1 VPGPCWCDSSALDE
15 LLCEARRWPLRETG
29 GALLGWRDDG
39 ESVIAAVLG
48 PGPRARH
55 GLRSFE
61 PDAEWQN
68 ERGRRRYI
76 ESGRRIAYLGDWH
89 SHPHGG
95 GAPSDQDR
103 ETVDIIATDPAFR
116 APRPLY
122 AIASKPWRRFRR
134 RAWQLTI
141 YEWIGKEFA
150 PLDVQVCELW
160 GWGGG
165 RSGDR

>member
-1 VPGPCWCDSSALDE
+1 VPTVPDRCWCDNRALDE
-15 LLCEARRWPLRETG
+15 LFREAHRWSLRETG
-29 GALLGWRDDG
+29 GALMGWRGDG
-39 ESVIAAVLG
+39 EAVIASVLG

-61 PDAEWQN
+61 PDGEWQN
-68 ERGRRRYI
+68 DQGRRLYV
-76 ESGRRIAYLGDWH
+76 ESGRTIAYLGEWH

-95 GAPSDQDR
+95 GTPSGQDR
-103 ETVDIIATDPAFR
+103 ETAEMIATDPAFR

-141 YEWIGKEFA
+141 YQWTGEEFA
-150 PLDVQVCELW
+150 PLDVEACEL
-160 GWGGG
+160 
-165 RSGDR
+165 

>member
-1 VPGPCWCDSSALDE
+1 VPTVPGRCWCDSSALDQ
-15 LLCEARRWPLRETG
+15 LFREARRWPLRETG
-29 GALLGWRDDG
+29 GALLGWRDPG

-68 ERGRRRYI
+68 EQGQRLYV
-76 ESGRRIAYLGDWH
+76 ESGRTVAYLGDWH

-95 GAPSDQDR
+95 AVPSGQDR
-103 ETVDIIATDPAFR
+103 ETAEMIATDPAFR

-122 AIASKPWRRFRR
+122 AIASKPWRALRR
-134 RAWQLTI
+134 RAWQLTV
-141 YEWIGKEFA
+141 YEWDDEDFVA
-150 PLDVQVCELW
+150 LDVEAYEL
-160 GWGGG
+160 
-165 RSGDR
+165 